1 MYDGK
6 LPKVMR
12 PVCLF
17 LAALSGVVGL
27 SAAINPVPASL
38 TSFFKSLSL
47 WPSTGRHFRH
57 YKVAGVFMAA
67 VILFVG
73 SSFQL
78 IPNFS

>member
-1 MYDGK
+1 MARKWNFRYSTPD
-6 LPKVMR
+6 PTR
-12 PVCLF
+12 PTSSL
-17 LAALSGVVGL
+17 
-27 SAAINPVPASL
+27 SL

-57 YKVAGVFMAA
+57 YKVAGVFVAA